1 MTDGEAF
8 IQLHELYNEEC
19 QTLDKTR
26 KEYVQRRR
34 AILNEWAAE
43 HARFKIGDILQMN
56 SIIIQVEQIIG
67 QSLTIGSGLYVTY
80 YGRRLTTRKQPTK
93 DGSYASVY
101 DDGRE
106 IIKLNK

>member
-8 IQLHELYNEEC
+8 MQLHELYNEEC

-26 KEYVQRRR
+26 KEYAQRCRTV
-34 AILNEWAAE
+34 LNEWAAE
-43 HARFKIGDILQMN
+43 HARFKIGDILQMS
-56 SIIIQVEQIIG
+56 SIIIRVEQIIG
-67 QSLTIGSGLYVTY
+67 ERLTIGSGLYVTY

-106 IIKLNK
+106 ITKLNK

>member
-8 IQLHELYNEEC
+8 TKLHEIFDEENKALN
-19 QTLDKTR
+19 TVRMD
-26 KEYVQRRR
+26 YVQRRR
-34 AILNEWAAE
+34 TILDEWAAE

-56 SIIIQVEQIIG
+56 SIIIRVEQIIG
-67 QSLTIGSGLYVTY
+67 KSLTIGSGLYVTY
-80 YGRRLTTRKQPTK
+80 YGRRMTTRKQPTK
-93 DGSYASVY
+93 DGSYTSVY

>member
-1 MTDGEAF
+1 MTDSEAF
-8 IQLHELYNEEC
+8 TELHKIFDEENKALN
-19 QTLDKTR
+19 TVRMD
-26 KEYVQRRR
+26 YVQRRR
-34 AILNEWAAE
+34 TILDEWAAE
-43 HARFKIGDILQMN
+43 HARFKIGDILQMS

-67 QSLTIGSGLYVTY
+67 ESLTIGSGLYVTY